1 MKLEDF
7 PVVTIEGIVRFRDAA
22 LKVQKDRDDLLQA
35 LATANMFLNEPRSEQ
50 SAEAVNEF
58 SRLIHRIRKE

>member
-7 PVVTIEGIVRFRDAA
+7 PVVTVEEIVRFRTAA